1 VWYNDWGQVN
11 RLKFSGWS
19 YPQDY
24 GRIGGIGQDDP
35 SRSLG
40 REEMKSLMIQ
50 GTGSYVGKSLMVAG
64 LCRIFKKDGFN
75 VVPFKS
81 QNMSLN
87 SYVTKEGGEMG
98 RAQVVQA
105 EAAGIEPHVDMNPIL
120 IKPNTD
126 IGAQIIIQGKVYGNM
141 SAIRYHRF
149 KKRALKAVKESF
161 HRLKQRYELMVI
173 EGAGSPAE
181 VNLRENDLA
190 NMGMAEIADAP
201 VILVGDID
209 KGGVFASLIGTLE
222 LLNKEEKRRIKG
234 FIINKFRGDIR
245 LLKPGLDFL
254 EKKTGLPVLGVIPY
268 FKDLYVQEED
278 GVSIEKFGSN
288 PKRGDIRIVVIYLP
302 HISNFTDFDALQKEP
317 DVELCYLRPG
327 SPIPVSNLIIIP
339 GSKNTIDDFAY
350 LRKSQYDKAILK
362 HRQRGGFV
370 IGICGGYQMLGQ
382 RISDP
387 FKIETN
393 RRSIAGLGLLNVET
407 TIEKEK
413 VTSQVSAKVFRKG
426 CLQWRPGEI
435 FGYEIHMG
443 RTKRGKKIPPMFSI
457 FKKGDR
463 KVHIED
469 GAISEDGK
477 VWGTYIHGIFD
488 NDKFRRRFIN
498 DLRKK
503 RGLSPLSRSDILHYH
518 QLKEEGFDNLEMG
531 LRENLNMDLIHRIL
545 NLR

>member
-1 VWYNDWGQVN
+1 
-11 RLKFSGWS
+11 
-19 YPQDY
+19 
-24 GRIGGIGQDDP
+24 
-35 SRSLG
+35 
-40 REEMKSLMIQ
+40 MIQ
-50 GTGSYVGKSLMVAG
+50 GTGSYVGKSLIVAG

-105 EAAGIEPHVDMNPIL
+105 EAAGIAPHVDMNPIL
-120 IKPNTD
+120 IKPNTG
-126 IGAQIIIQGKVYGNM
+126 IGAQIILQGKVYGNM

-161 HRLKQRYELMVI
+161 HRLEEKYELMVI

-181 VNLRENDLA
+181 VNLKENDLA
-190 NMGMAEIADAP
+190 NMGMAKIADAP

-209 KGGVFASLIGTLE
+209 KGGVFASLIGTLN
-222 LLNKEEKRRIKG
+222 LLSKGEKKRIKG

-254 EKKTGLPVLGVIPY
+254 EKRTGLPVLGVIPY
-268 FKDLYVQEED
+268 FKNLYLQEED
-278 GVSIEKFGSN
+278 GVSIENFDPS
-288 PKRGDIRIVVIYLP
+288 PKRGNIRIVVICLP

-327 SPIPVSNLIIIP
+327 SPIPVSSLIIIP
-339 GSKNTIDDFAY
+339 GSKNTIDDLAY
-350 LRKSQYDKAILK
+350 LRKSQYDRTILK

-370 IGICGGYQMLGQ
+370 VGICGGYQMLG
-382 RISDP
+382 RRVSDP

-413 VTSQVSAKVFRKG
+413 VTSQVLAEVFRRDRFH
-426 CLQWRPGEI
+426 WRPGEI

-443 RTKRGKKIPPMFSI
+443 RTKRGNKIPPMFSI
-457 FKKGDR
+457 FKKGDQ

-488 NDKFRRRFIN
+488 NDKFRRGFIN

-503 RGLSPLSRSDILHYH
+503 AGLSPLSRSDILHYH
-518 QLKEEGFDNLEMG
+518 QLKEEGFDNLEKG
-531 LRENLNMDLIHRIL
+531 LRENLNLDLIHRIL
-545 NLR
+545 NIR